1 MSCVFD
7 IFFKTESTSDAAKDM
22 NESLSVVPL
31 NSKAKFGQLAHRME
45 QHIDADAEGS
55 DLRHRFKYGYHNPGL
70 MQAKRRLQP
79 ADTAARDQDVH
90 DYEPDSFIRFA
101 IICSMIS
108 LEPPPMA
115 PTFMS
120 R

>member
-45 QHIDADAEGS
+45 QHIDADAER
-55 DLRHRFKYGYHNPGL
+55 LERFRGL
-70 MQAKRRLQP
+70 VNLAGHAVGVER
-79 ADTAARDQDVH
+79 
-90 DYEPDSFIRFA
+90 
-101 IICSMIS
+101 
-108 LEPPPMA
+108 
-115 PTFMS
+115 
-120 R
+120 

>member
-1 MSCVFD
+1 MDAPVFLPYLLTVTVRID
-7 IFFKTESTSDAAKDM
+7 QLAGPNTGLFQ
-22 NESLSVVPL
+22 LL
-31 NSKAKFGQLAHRME
+31 GKAKFGQLAHRMG

-55 DLRHRFKYGYHNPGL
+55 DLRHRFKYGYLNPGL
-70 MQAKRRLQP
+70 MQAKRRRQP
-79 ADTAARDQDVH
+79 ADTAARDQDMH